1 MNNDNIPLDMLTQ
14 EQYINIMK
22 KVRLVDNQRGFMKTY
37 SKTAKGKAARS
48 RAMKKWRA
56 KKKTDSMIKKW
67 LVDREDI

>member
-1 MNNDNIPLDMLTQ
+1 MNNNNIPLDMLTQ

-22 KVRLVDNQRGFMKTY
+22 KVRLADKQRGFLRTY
-37 SKTAKGKAARS
+37 SKTDKGKLARAKAS
-48 RAMKKWRA
+48 KKWRT